1 MSAPV
6 GSVQLTTRM
15 GIEKGHLIL
24 EVGHGSDCDEDIR
37 SAIVKVSGNEML
49 SGKINEVVDAVIIWW
64 REEDGDLIDELVDG
78 LTYLV
83 EGGPIWLMTPKVGRT
98 GHVEPSDIQDAAPT
112 AGLSV
117 TSTFPI
123 GTNWGT
129 TRLVARK
136 SKK

>member
-15 GIEKGHLIL
+15 GIEKGHLVL

-37 SAIVKVSGNEML
+37 SAIVQVSGNEML
-49 SGKINEVVDAVIIWW
+49 SGKINEVVDSVVIWW
-64 REEDGDLIDELVDG
+64 REDDGDLIDELVDG

-83 EGGPIWLMTPKVGRT
+83 EGGPIWLMTPKVGRP

-123 GTNWGT
+123 GTNWAT

>member
-1 MSAPV
+1 
-6 GSVQLTTRM
+6 
-15 GIEKGHLIL
+15 
-24 EVGHGSDCDEDIR
+24 
-37 SAIVKVSGNEML
+37 
-49 SGKINEVVDAVIIWW
+49 
-64 REEDGDLIDELVDG
+64 
-78 LTYLV
+78 
-83 EGGPIWLMTPKVGRT
+83 MTPKVGRT

>member
-1 MSAPV
+1 
-6 GSVQLTTRM
+6 M

-24 EVGHGSDCDEDIR
+24 EVGHGSDCDEEIR

-83 EGGPIWLMTPKVGRT
+83 EGGPIWLMTPKVEIGRA
-98 GHVEPSDIQDAAPT
+98 HV
-112 AGLSV
+112 
-117 TSTFPI
+117 
-123 GTNWGT
+123 
-129 TRLVARK
+129 
-136 SKK
+136 

>member
-1 MSAPV
+1 
-6 GSVQLTTRM
+6 M

-129 TRLVARK
+129 TQIGRAHV
-136 SKK
+136 